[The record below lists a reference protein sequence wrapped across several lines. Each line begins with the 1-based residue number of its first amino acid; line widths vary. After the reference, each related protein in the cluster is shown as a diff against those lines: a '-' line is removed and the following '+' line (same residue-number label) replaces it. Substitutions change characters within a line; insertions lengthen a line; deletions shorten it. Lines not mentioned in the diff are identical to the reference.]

1 MTKQQVHTISFK
13 EDLSGQ
19 YSDLQVLQTQRYL
32 CENDKVLNININF
45 LDLKSNQIKD
55 KSFYRYPKLALPRMK
70 VDLLKEKFNITV
82 TRNKDAADYKIISTN
97 FFKSLSEYSWNSC
110 YTSEEL
116 LKELSS
122 YASEFTTGAYSEFK
136 TFLEDN
142 AQDYFVVKRSW
153 SYQRNTQFLSTANSI
168 ASSYRYVSSENIETY
183 DEILT
188 STNLVL
194 DSTINE
200 MIYEDMHILTE
211 EEYINARNMIKSN
224 DLENRALALELL
236 SNCNLVKSFDYV
248 ALLFYYYHDALKEAR
263 NWNSVNVKTLR
274 NSMADF
280 VPSYNNS
287 SYGHFYNHFLQ
298 NLIKHDQLTEFA
310 FKEVARYTFHNVIKK
325 NMGLADDSV
334 FTINMDAIKINP
346 KYIDKL
352 KKEHDFFLTDVE
364 NAVLKF

>member
-1 MTKQQVHTISFK
+1 MIKNVHTISFK

-19 YSDLQVLQTQRYL
+19 YSNLQVIQTQRYL
-32 CENDKVLNININF
+32 CENDKVLNVSINF

-70 VDLLKEKFNITV
+70 VDLLKEKFNINI
-82 TRNKDAADYKIISTN
+82 TRNKDAADYKIVSTN
-97 FFKSLSEYSWNSC
+97 FLKSLSEYSWNSC

-116 LKELSS
+116 LKELNNC
-122 YASEFTTGAYSEFK
+122 ASEFTVGAYSEFE
-136 TFLEDN
+136 TFLKDN
-142 AQDYFVVKRSW
+142 AQDYFVIKRSW
-153 SYQRNTQFLSTANSI
+153 SYQRNTQFLNTAVNVV
-168 ASSYRYVSSENIETY
+168 SSYRYVSSENIETY
-183 DEILT
+183 DELLV
-188 STNLVL
+188 SKNLVL

-200 MIYEDMHILTE
+200 MIYEDMHVLTQ
-211 EEYINARNMIKSN
+211 EEYTNARNMIKSN
-224 DLENRALALELL
+224 DPENTALALELL
-236 SNCNLVKSFDYV
+236 SNCNLTKSFDYV
-248 ALLFYYYHDALKEAR
+248 ALLFYYYHDHLKEAK

-274 NSMADF
+274 NSMTDF

-325 NMGLADDSV
+325 SMGLADDSV
-334 FTINMDAIKINP
+334 FTINMDAVKINP

-352 KKEHDFFLTDVE
+352 KREHNFFLTDVE